1 MKEFL
6 LGGGAGRLTGFW
18 FACCQACFAYAGVET
33 IAITAS
39 EVERPRQTIPK
50 AVRRIANRLNFY
62 YIGAIFVLGVNLSS
76 TDAIL
81 EKSLSDSNVG
91 YHGSFVLMAQ
101 RAGIPRLGDFLN
113 VMALGAALSIS
124 NASLYVTVLSTA
136 LYMR

>member
-1 MKEFL
+1 M
-6 LGGGAGRLTGFW
+6 
-18 FACCQACFAYAGVET
+18 ET

-50 AVRRIANRLNFY
+50 AVRRITNRLNFY

-81 EKSLSDSNVG
+81 EKSLSDSTLG

-101 RAGIPRLGDFLN
+101 RAGMPRLGHFLN

-124 NASLYVTVLSTA
+124 NASLYVTVLSAA